1 MMYRDPRTMPSQL
14 GVRPA
19 AQLSASFLSQAF
31 LWMFAGLGVTAVVAW
46 LVGSNEALVQGAAT
60 LFLPVIIAQFVLVMV
75 ISAGINRLSATAA
88 LLLFFVYSATMG
100 ITLSLIL
107 LAYGYGTAVSAFV
120 TASVMFGAAAAY
132 GAVTGRSL
140 ANIGGYLFMALVG
153 IIVASLLNAFIFKS
167 AGVDLGISIIGVL
180 VFVGLTAWNVQKIRN
195 GDYAAMTGSMEKGAV
210 IAALALYLDF
220 INLFLFLLRI
230 FGGGNRR

>member
-1 MMYRDPRTMPSQL
+1 MYRDPRMVPSQL

-19 AQLSASFLSQAF
+19 AQLSAGFLSQAF

-46 LVGSNEALVQGAAT
+46 LVGSNAALVQGAAS
-60 LFLPVIIAQFVLVMV
+60 LFLPVIIGQFVLVMV
-75 ISAGINRLSATAA
+75 ISAGINRMSATIA

-107 LAYGYGTAVSAFV
+107 LAYGYGAAVSAFV
-120 TASVMFGAAAAY
+120 TASVMFGGAAAY

-140 ANIGGYLFMALVG
+140 ANIGGYLFMGLLG
-153 IIVASLLNAFIFKS
+153 IIAASFLNLFIFKS
-167 AGVDLGISIIGVL
+167 AGVDLGISFLGVL
-180 VFVGLTAWNVQKIRN
+180 IFVALTAWNVQKIKN
-195 GDYAAMTGSMEKGAV
+195 GDYAAITGSMEKGAV